1 MSALRRIARSLLGRP
16 AASPPTGTGPSTGDR
31 PTNGTPPVRVAPP
44 GSVGDVRERL
54 RSRLA
59 TLSDGRL
66 SVEAIDPA
74 ASLIDHGYL
83 DSLSAATFLA
93 QIEEEYGIEITEVD
107 LVGRLASLE
116 ALAIHLHREATA

>member
-16 AASPPTGTGPSTGDR
+16 SAPIPAAT
-31 PTNGTPPVRVAPP
+31 TPARRAPP
-44 GSVGDVRERL
+44 GSVGEVRERL
-54 RSRLA
+54 RSQLA
-59 TLSDGRL
+59 KLSDGRL

-83 DSLSAATFLA
+83 DSLGAATFLA
-93 QIEEEYGIEITEVD
+93 QIEEDYGIEITEVD

-116 ALAIHLHREATA
+116 ALARHLHREATA

>member
-16 AASPPTGTGPSTGDR
+16 TAPIPAAPTPAR
-31 PTNGTPPVRVAPP
+31 RVPP
-44 GSVGDVRERL
+44 GSVSDVRERL
-54 RSRLA
+54 RSHLA
-59 TLSDGRL
+59 TLSDGKL

-116 ALAIHLHREATA
+116 ALARHLHREETA